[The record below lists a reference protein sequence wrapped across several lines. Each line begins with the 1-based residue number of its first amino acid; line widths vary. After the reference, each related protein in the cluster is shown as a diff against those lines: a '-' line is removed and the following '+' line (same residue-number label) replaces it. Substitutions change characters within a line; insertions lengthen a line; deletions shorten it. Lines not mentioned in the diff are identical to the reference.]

1 MKLGQLNTSQVVEQ
15 VGGNYCSVR
24 RHLEVLKEEG
34 ILEMTPYG
42 SRIRFYK
49 FNPGS
54 PKANAVQALLQ
65 AWKQ

>member
-1 MKLGQLNTSQVVEQ
+1 MKLEQLNTSQIVEQ

-24 RHLEVLKEEG
+24 KHLEVLKEEG

-42 SRIRFYK
+42 SRIRFYR
-49 FNPGS
+49 FNPES